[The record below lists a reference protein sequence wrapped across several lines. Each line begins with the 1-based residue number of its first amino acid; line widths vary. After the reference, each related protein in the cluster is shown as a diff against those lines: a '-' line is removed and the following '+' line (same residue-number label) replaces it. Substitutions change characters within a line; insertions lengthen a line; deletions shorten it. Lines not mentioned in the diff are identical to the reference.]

1 MSIFLHVWQSFRGN
15 LILNVLKPLIV
26 QNDNYFISQVVSLDD
41 VIINLKNELQFFWRY
56 LCNQQKLKIPWFVRM
71 FMQQNFQMFFFN
83 SSSKL
88 GIVASQIEIKWIF
101 GVIMNLQQLKLGI
114 ENFNCWKLSL
124 WKTNLNV
131 QCSMS

>member
-1 MSIFLHVWQSFRGN
+1 

-114 ENFNCWKLSL
+114 ENFNC
-124 WKTNLNV
+124 
-131 QCSMS
+131 

>member
-1 MSIFLHVWQSFRGN
+1 

-26 QNDNYFISQVVSLDD
+26 QNDNSFISQVVSLDD
-41 VIINLKNELQFFWRY
+41 VIINLKNELQFFWGY

-71 FMQQNFQMFFFN
+71 FMQQNFQMSFFN

-114 ENFNCWKLSL
+114 ENFNC
-124 WKTNLNV
+124 
-131 QCSMS
+131 